1 VRYPLRV
8 NLPAGGGCG
17 QYFLRTPPPIGSLV
31 RLWSKKVAAPLGFTQ
46 ASETDRKS
54 EGSLLES
61 KLFPW
66 IFTARSTLNQVLLS
80 ASTSLSCRRRG
91 GSCCV
96 LKITFKKTSQEVELS
111 KGIEHLQKLKLCV
124 ILQSNMRY
132 FF

>member
-1 VRYPLRV
+1 LLPRSKLAGDWTTAVAGNIFCGFRRLLAPLD
-8 NLPAGGGCG
+8 ACG
-17 QYFLRTPPPIGSLV
+17 VKRQAL
-31 RLWSKKVAAPLGFTQ
+31 LGFTQ

-80 ASTSLSCRRRG
+80 ASTSLSCRSRG
-91 GSCCV
+91 GSYCV

-111 KGIEHLQKLKLCV
+111 KEIEHLQNL
-124 ILQSNMRY
+124 NY
-132 FF
+132 A